1 MPDVNGIR
9 SNGFPEIRKKITCL
23 KLSMYFLKI
32 YMYFILVTLSTQKK
46 DRKYYTDNNDN
57 RDMLFREFVCVIFC
71 VCVLTVYVKI
81 I

>member
-1 MPDVNGIR
+1 MPDVNGFR

-57 RDMLFREFVCVIFC
+57 RDM
-71 VCVLTVYVKI
+71 
-81 I
+81 